1 MEQFLEPRGIGKP
14 FEGLYGVIAEFN
26 DAQSLLDGANAA
38 RERGYIDIDA
48 FSPFPIHG
56 MAEAV
61 GFHRS
66 RLSLVVLTMGLL
78 GGIGGFFM
86 CWYANVISYPWN
98 IGGRPLNSWPAWIP
112 ITFECTVLLAAFGAV
127 FGMLALNGLPMPY
140 HPVFNL
146 RRFDQASRDKFF
158 LVIQSRDP
166 KFNLDEVRDFL
177 DTLNPREIV
186 DVPW

>member
-1 MEQFLEPRGIGKP
+1 MEPKGIGKP
-14 FEGLYGVIAEFN
+14 IEGLYGVIAEFT
-26 DAQSLLDGANAA
+26 DPASLLNAA
-38 RERGYIDIDA
+38 HATHEAGYREIDA

-56 MAEAV
+56 LAEAI
-61 GFHRS
+61 GFHKS
-66 RLSLVVLTMGLL
+66 RLSLIVLVMGLL
-78 GGIGGFFM
+78 GGFGGFFM
-86 CWYANVISYPWN
+86 CWYANVVTYPWN

-112 ITFECTVLLAAFGAV
+112 ITFECTILLAALGAV

-166 KFNLDEVRDFL
+166 KFDLSEVRDFL
-177 DTLNPREIV
+177 DALNPREV
-186 DVPW
+186 TDVPW